1 MILVSDNQLL
11 ASVRAPLIPDNI
23 NMVVESVTL
32 WCLKKQ
38 ILCSIKKIWC
48 RQHNFVPNDA
58 TLMHLSSRRHV
69 RTHVCDKAAF
79 IPGGAILVHNFV
91 ADKSWACHD
100 FFFLLFSPILFLP
113 NERPIHVSPPVA
125 CLTPKQRWVLRHILV
140 SDRATLVTYGATL
153 VFDNAQYGNFDVR

>member
-48 RQHNFVPNDA
+48 RQHYFVPNDA

-100 FFFLLFSPILFLP
+100 FFFCFFLP
-113 NERPIHVSPPVA
+113 SSSSPTSGQSLYPRPSHASRQSNVGSCGTFLCPIEQ
-125 CLTPKQRWVLRHILV
+125 L
-140 SDRATLVTYGATL
+140 
-153 VFDNAQYGNFDVR
+153 